1 MWRLPTKPA
10 IDVPTARQNM
20 NARFSHPARLASRWC
35 SRPQAMA
42 AAEPYRVVWV
52 LVVTAGAGQGCFPAS
67 RNAAPC
73 RTGRPFAPCSRAGA
87 GKYMTRSLRSQAEH
101 LDREITQQPGQPD
114 QVIAG
119 VEDDQD
125 VRVAVV
131 PVPGRNEP
139 ADHLADLGGGD
150 LGRIIGR
157 ASRTASSGSV
167 QEVRPGSSA
176 TTSEYGQPGI
186 SCAFPS

>member
-1 MWRLPTKPA
+1 MPDWAAVRAVFACWRGEVHDP
-10 IDVPTARQNM
+10 V
-20 NARFSHPARLASRWC
+20 
-35 SRPQAMA
+35 
-42 AAEPYRVVWV
+42 AAEP
-52 LVVTAGAGQGCFPAS
+52 
-67 RNAAPC
+67 
-73 RTGRPFAPCSRAGA
+73 
-87 GKYMTRSLRSQAEH
+87 AEH

-167 QEVRPGSSA
+167 QEVRSGSSA